1 MRLITISRIL
11 GRQGIIK
18 NNLRSKIKNYLR
30 EDDEFTGS
38 CVTTNDDRYY
48 NIDER
53 TKSVLTFRRRYSI
66 SKI

>member
-1 MRLITISRIL
+1 MRLLTISRIL

-18 NNLRSKIKNYLR
+18 NHLRPKSKNFMR

-48 NIDER
+48 YLDER
-53 TKSVLTFRRRYSI
+53 GNSVLIYRKRYSI
-66 SKI
+66 TKI

>member
-11 GRQGIIK
+11 GRQGLIK
-18 NNLRSKIKNYLR
+18 NYNLSKIKNYLR

-48 NIDER
+48 NLDER
-53 TKSVLTFRRRYSI
+53 SNSVLIHRRRYSI

>member
-1 MRLITISRIL
+1 MRLLTISRIL

-18 NNLRSKIKNYLR
+18 NHLRPKIKNFMR

-48 NIDER
+48 NTDER
-53 TKSVLTFRRRYSI
+53 SNSVLVYRRRYTI
-66 SKI
+66 LKV